1 MEFDIEEYIN
11 THHDEIIKK
20 IIESVESIKNG
31 EKTYTLEE
39 SKQLIDKLIN
49 ESK

>member
-1 MEFDIEEYIN
+1 MDFDIEEYIN
-11 THHDEIIKK
+11 THHDEIVKK
-20 IIESVESIKNG
+20 VIESVEATKKG
-31 EKTYTLEE
+31 EKPYTLEE